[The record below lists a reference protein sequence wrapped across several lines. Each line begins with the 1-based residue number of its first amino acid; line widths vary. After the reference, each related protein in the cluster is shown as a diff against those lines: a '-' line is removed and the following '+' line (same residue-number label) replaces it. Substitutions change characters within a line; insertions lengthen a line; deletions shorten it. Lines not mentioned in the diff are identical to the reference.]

1 MSPLTILLVVLAGL
15 GLVGLAVTLCLIY
28 NRRHLQPIR
37 SRQTSGGYFLLPIGI
52 AYGILVTFDI
62 IFVVVTPKALPNLA
76 KSIMMHSMGPM
87 LGCLYLARAMVLLIQ
102 HRRSLYLQAKLQ
114 VKNRSPSG
122 HHDALLDKTA
132 DTQRPHFLTIPNTFR
147 LHCAVFFTIALLWI
161 TSVVYDMNVD
171 GMNWLYLFYLIII
184 AVTAIVLAW
193 NLRFC
198 HDSYGISKE
207 LLLVAIS
214 ITLFTILNNIA
225 KANIA
230 ASSTKPLKMHS
241 IMVAECFI
249 LSMITLVHP
258 LALSFMQQQP
268 SSSSNPRKNVVVH
281 PLALSFMQQQPSSSS
296 NPRKNVETT
305 QRLSLCDVL
314 RSPAHAAAFALH
326 LQKEFALENLM
337 FYRDTKHII
346 DMIDSSKYDY
356 DQQIISVLDRLCGAF
371 LNSNAPFEVNLSSA
385 SKTHLASA
393 IGNVKAVWMLD
404 KTKLSDADVEP
415 KLLELHRMLGVCQ
428 SEIFGL
434 MKT

>member
-268 SSSSNPRKNVVVH
+268 SSSSNPRKNV
-281 PLALSFMQQQPSSSS
+281 
-296 NPRKNVETT
+296 ETT

-314 RSPAHAAAFALH
+314 RSPVHATAFALH